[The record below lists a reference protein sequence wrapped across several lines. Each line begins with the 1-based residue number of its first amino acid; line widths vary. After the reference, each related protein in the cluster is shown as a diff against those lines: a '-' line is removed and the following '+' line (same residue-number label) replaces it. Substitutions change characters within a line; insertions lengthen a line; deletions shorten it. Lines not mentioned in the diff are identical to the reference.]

1 MDMENMHDMQNFS
14 PSMLTYPDP
23 TEFDY
28 NAFLQPPPD
37 DMGLQHQ
44 QLVGQIPL
52 PSPIQPSPTGGRMLS
67 GFSDSSAG
75 RATPPESDTR
85 SASHELVRASSVL
98 SPAAAAAA
106 AGKGKLERRGHT
118 KSRRGCYNC
127 KRRRI
132 KVRCGRLST

>member
-1 MDMENMHDMQNFS
+1 MHDMQSFS
-14 PSMLTYPDP
+14 PSMLAYPDP

-28 NAFLQPPPD
+28 NAFLQPPSD

-52 PSPIQPSPTGGRMLS
+52 PSPIQPSPTGGRIVS

-85 SASHELVRASSVL
+85 STSHEIVRSSSAL
-98 SPAAAAAA
+98 STAAAA
-106 AGKGKLERRGHT
+106 AGKHKLERRGHT

-132 KVRCGRLST
+132 KVRHGCPWN